1 MMANNYYQENPDYI
15 SQLIEL
21 PRGISR
27 LEELGILMSYSKNQ
41 IILEAGEIPKYC
53 YVVKRGCVAGFEYT
67 LGGQERI
74 YTLNERNS
82 VILESSLI
90 MNYETP
96 VSFKAIE
103 STDLIAIDRP
113 TLMNMI
119 SSDPEIAMDILQS
132 VSIKFLSTMEQL
144 RHTNYHSAEWK
155 ICDLLLDL
163 ARKYGI
169 PYDDK
174 ILIKEKISQQM
185 ISNLLGINRITAVR
199 AIKDLKTMGLIESI
213 NGYYCIRDINRL
225 KRHQNWLL
233 SSMENK

>member
-27 LEELGILMSYSKNQ
+27 LEELGVMMSYPKNQ

-53 YVVKRGCVAGFEYT
+53 YVVKRGCIAGFEYT

-74 YTLNERNS
+74 YTLNRGNS
-82 VILESSLI
+82 VVLEANLV
-90 MNYETP
+90 MNFETP

-103 STDLIAIDRP
+103 PTEVIAIDRP

-132 VSIKFLSTMEQL
+132 VSVKFLSTMEQL

-155 ICDLLLDL
+155 ICDLLLDF
-163 ARKYGI
+163 ARKYGT

-174 ILIKEKISQQM
+174 ILI
-185 ISNLLGINRITAVR
+185 
-199 AIKDLKTMGLIESI
+199 
-213 NGYYCIRDINRL
+213 
-225 KRHQNWLL
+225 
-233 SSMENK
+233 

>member
-21 PRGISR
+21 PRGTSR
-27 LEELGILMSYSKNQ
+27 LEELGMNITYAKNQ
-41 IILEAGEIPKYC
+41 IILEAGEVPQYC
-53 YVVKRGCVAGFEYT
+53 YVITRGRVAGFEYT
-67 LGGQERI
+67 LAGQERI
-74 YTLNERNS
+74 YTLNEKNS
-82 VILESSLI
+82 VNLDANLI

-96 VSFKAIE
+96 VSFKALE
-103 STDLIAIDRP
+103 TTEVIAIDRP
-113 TLMNMI
+113 TLMNMV
-119 SSDPEIAMDILQS
+119 SSDPEIAIDMLQS
-132 VSIKFLSTMEQL
+132 ISIKFLSTMEQL

-155 ICDLLLDL
+155 ICDLLLDW
-163 ARKYGI
+163 ARKYGV

-174 ILIKEKISQQM
+174 ILIKEKLSQQM

-199 AIKDLKTMGLIESI
+199 AIKDLKTMGLIETI